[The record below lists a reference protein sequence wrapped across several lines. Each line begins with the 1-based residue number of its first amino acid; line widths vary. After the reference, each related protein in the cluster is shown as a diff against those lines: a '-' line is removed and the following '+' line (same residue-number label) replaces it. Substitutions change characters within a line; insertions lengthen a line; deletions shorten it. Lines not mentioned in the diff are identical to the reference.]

1 MFDIAGLDEVRLV
14 LSPEL
19 QQGLGMGLVVM
30 MFAVALTL
38 RPEHFVFLRTDPW
51 RYLGGVTTQIIGL
64 PALTLAIL
72 FIIAPPASVALGMLV
87 VASCPGGNVSNALTH
102 FARGN
107 TAYSVSLTATSSV
120 FAALVT
126 PLSILFWSG
135 LYPPTAD
142 LMHRIDL
149 DPIAFLTQT
158 GITLALPLGAGMTIA
173 LISPKIAALIQP
185 FFGFLAL
192 AVLVALVVAGIYQFW
207 DIWMVYGLAL
217 LPLVMLHN
225 AAAFGLGAASGRL
238 MGASPAVRRALTF
251 EVGIQNSGL
260 GLLLLL
266 TQFDGLG
273 GAAAITGAWSIW
285 HLLAGGSLAGF
296 FRLIDR
302 GKSPQTLATGTPS

>member
-1 MFDIAGLDEVRLV
+1 
-14 LSPEL
+14 
-19 QQGLGMGLVVM
+19 
-30 MFAVALTL
+30 
-38 RPEHFVFLRTDPW
+38 
-51 RYLGGVTTQIIGL
+51 
-64 PALTLAIL
+64 
-72 FIIAPPASVALGMLV
+72 MLV